1 MTNPKVKIINLNKP
15 KILVRGDIWSYS
27 GYSVAIRCYIE
38 CLLLKEYSVAIENHQ
53 HDKHSFKEDFPH
65 IVRSLSD
72 FGRNECDIILDVE
85 TPEFYDPVPGKFN
98 IASVVWETSR
108 IPEEWVPLINR
119 MNMVMTASEFC
130 KKVYINNNIKIP
142 IEVVPHAINY
152 KEFSPGK
159 GLDIGNI
166 EKGDMVF
173 LYCAQLNYRKN
184 TDALMIAY
192 ANAFE
197 TQDPV
202 ALILK
207 LYRNDFSLEEQQAT
221 KDYIN
226 EIKEDFKI
234 PHIPKIFLI
243 TENIDSKDLPD
254 LYRTADVFVSPSF
267 GEGYGL
273 TSAEAMSTGCI
284 PILNNYSAQ
293 KELISKDKWD
303 GFFVDY
309 VMEPV
314 MYMGHIPW
322 YRINQQWARI
332 KINDLART
340 MRKVFELRQSD
351 PNEFKRIGRRA
362 RATIINKFG
371 QEVIASKID
380 TMMQKIWRHLNSKE
394 NTLAKN

>member
-1 MTNPKVKIINLNKP
+1 MINPKVKITCLNKP

-38 CLLLKEYSVAIENHQ
+38 CLLLKEYPVAIENRQ
-53 HDKHSFKEDFPH
+53 HDKHSFKKEFPH
-65 IVRSLSD
+65 IVSALSD
-72 FGRNECDIILDVE
+72 FGRNECDIVLDVE
-85 TPEFYDPVPGKFN
+85 TPEFYNPVAGKFN

-108 IPEEWVPLINR
+108 IPEEWVPLINQ
-119 MNMVMTASEFC
+119 MDMVMTASEFC
-130 KKVYINNNIKIP
+130 KKVYIDSDIKIP
-142 IEVVPHAINY
+142 IEVIPHAINY
-152 KEFSPGK
+152 KEFNPGK
-159 GLDIGNI
+159 GLNIGNI
-166 EKGDMVF
+166 EKEDMVF

-184 TDALMIAY
+184 VDALMIAY
-192 ANAFE
+192 VNAFKS
-197 TQDPV
+197 QDPV

-226 EIKEDFKI
+226 ETKEFFKI
-234 PHIPKIFLI
+234 PHLPKIFLI
-243 TENIDSKDLPD
+243 TENVSSVDLPD

-284 PILNNYSAQ
+284 PIINNYSAQ

-303 GFFVDY
+303 GFLVDC

-322 YRINQQWARI
+322 YKLNQQWARI
-332 KINDLART
+332 KINDLT
-340 MRKVFELRQSD
+340 EIMKKVFELRQSD
-351 PNEFKRIGRRA
+351 PNEFKRIGKRA
-362 RATIINKFG
+362 RATIINKFSP
-371 QEVIASKID
+371 EVIASKLD
-380 TMMQKIWRHLNSKE
+380 AMMQKIW
-394 NTLAKN
+394 KNWSSREST